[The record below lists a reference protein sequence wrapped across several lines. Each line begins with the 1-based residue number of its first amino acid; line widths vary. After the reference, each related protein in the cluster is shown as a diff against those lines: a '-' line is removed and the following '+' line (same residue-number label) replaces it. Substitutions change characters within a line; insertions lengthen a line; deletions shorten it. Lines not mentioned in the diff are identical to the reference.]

1 MKLVAL
7 LFAVAL
13 LPLAVPAAPAG
24 QGDAAA
30 AVAGAALAVA
40 QAQPDGGVYA
50 GSVAFLLTGSGSIVH
65 PHGVQPGLKPFKN
78 TVKIAQISECI
89 AGTAAGCSD
98 GVTIEANPGDPQAY
112 LFFDSLTS
120 WRVATNSNGDE
131 ATTLTGLVDGKGG
144 FMFSGTHALTGTA
157 MLLSGKVVF
166 EKGTL
171 VPKKISGKLS
181 AVAVDQ
187 EHYGTGS
194 FKATLLAN

>member
-13 LPLAVPAAPAG
+13 LPFAVPAAPAG

-30 AVAGAALAVA
+30 AVAGAALAGA
-40 QAQPDGGVYA
+40 QSQPDGGVYA
-50 GSVAFLLTGSGSIVH
+50 GSVIFTLTGSGSIVH

-89 AGTAAGCSD
+89 AGTAAGC
-98 GVTIEANPGDPQAY
+98 GGTIEANPEDPTAY

-120 WRVATNSNGDE
+120 WRIATNANGDD

-144 FMFSGTHALTGTA
+144 FMFAGAHALSGTE
-157 MLLSGKVVF
+157 LLISGKVSF
-166 EKGTL
+166 AKGTL
-171 VPKKISGKLS
+171 TPQKISGKIS
-181 AVAVDQ
+181 AVAPGQ
-187 EHYGTGS
+187 EHYGTGN
-194 FKATLLAN
+194 FKAVPALQ